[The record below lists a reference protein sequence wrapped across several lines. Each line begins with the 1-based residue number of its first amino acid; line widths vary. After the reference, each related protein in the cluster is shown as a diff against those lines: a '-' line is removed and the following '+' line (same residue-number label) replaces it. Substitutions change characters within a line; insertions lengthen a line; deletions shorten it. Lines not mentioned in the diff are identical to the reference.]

1 MSKDLT
7 SFDSNESGKNPSL
20 KSEEELITMDK
31 EDRHIL
37 NVTETDETV
46 LVEFAKHEDVEHEG
60 EEVEMTEE
68 VSMDKEHEDERKV
81 VDMSVKYRT
90 IDLSRASYVDDKN
103 RRVQVGVSS
112 TEPVERSFGMEVL
125 GHSAG
130 DINMEF
136 IASGRAPLLLD
147 HDMTKVIG
155 VIEEFKLDETAQRTV
170 AVVRFGKSDL
180 AREVYE
186 DVKDGIRMNISVG
199 YRIDKLLRMTDT
211 EEPYYRA
218 MWTPLEVSSVSVPA
232 DQSRL
237 VGVGRSEQ
245 KTKHNIKVKLMNEEK
260 KEINLDEIRSQSA
273 DDARKEMARNSKE
286 ILDLAA
292 KHNKRDLGNQ
302 AIANSQSVEE
312 FRGTLLNEISNNA
325 PLETSTDIGLTPK
338 ESQRFSLVK
347 AIKALANPSDR
358 RAQEDASFEFEC
370 SQAAAQAEG
379 KTSQGVMLP
388 TDVLRNWSR
397 DMNSSDDATLIAQ
410 DYRGGDFIDVLRNS
424 SSVMAAGATMLN
436 GLQGNV
442 VIPKKTAA
450 STAAWIATEGAAA
463 TESEFTS
470 GSVTMSPKVIG
481 AFSDVTRLLLQ
492 QSSLSVENLIRDDL
506 TKGIAQAI
514 DVGALMGSGSS
525 GQPRGVRTT
534 SGINTTTFAAATPT
548 WAEIVAMESAIS
560 GDNALMGSLKYIC
573 RPSEY
578 GTMKVTSKD
587 SGSGQFITSPDG
599 LVNGYDVV
607 RSNSVTSGDFYFGNF
622 ADLLVGLFGGL
633 ELTVDPYSLS
643 TTGTVRV
650 ICLQSVDTAVRHPES
665 FVLSNDG

>member
-514 DVGALMGSGSS
+514 DLGALMGSGSS

>member
-211 EEPYYRA
+211 EEPYYKA

-347 AIKALANPSDR
+347 AIRALANPSDR

-643 TTGTVRV
+643 TTGTVRIV
-650 ICLQSVDTAVRHPES
+650 ALQSVDTAVRHPES